1 MPLYNN
7 YIFSYR
13 YSTLFTRVLKNNTKE
28 DNKMKIIKK
37 EEFPQVLQNFL
48 DSHSITQAELARMLD
63 VPKQTVNGWIKGR
76 TMPKYERLERLME
89 MMEE

>member
-1 MPLYNN
+1 
-7 YIFSYR
+7 
-13 YSTLFTRVLKNNTKE
+13 
-28 DNKMKIIKK
+28 MKVIKK

-48 DSHSITQAELARMLD
+48 NSHSISQAEFARMLE

-76 TMPKYERLERLME
+76 TMPKYERLARIME

>member
-1 MPLYNN
+1 
-7 YIFSYR
+7 
-13 YSTLFTRVLKNNTKE
+13 
-28 DNKMKIIKK
+28 MKIIKK

-48 DSHSITQAELARMLD
+48 DSHSIAQTELARMLD

-76 TMPKYERLERLME
+76 TMPKYERLARIME

>member
-1 MPLYNN
+1 
-7 YIFSYR
+7 
-13 YSTLFTRVLKNNTKE
+13 
-28 DNKMKIIKK
+28 MKVIKK

-48 DSHSITQAELARMLD
+48 NFHSITQSELARMLD

-76 TMPKYERLERLME
+76 TMPKYERLIQIME

>member
-1 MPLYNN
+1 
-7 YIFSYR
+7 
-13 YSTLFTRVLKNNTKE
+13 
-28 DNKMKIIKK
+28 MKIIKK

-76 TMPKYERLERLME
+76 TMPKYERLIQIME

>member
-1 MPLYNN
+1 
-7 YIFSYR
+7 
-13 YSTLFTRVLKNNTKE
+13 
-28 DNKMKIIKK
+28 MKIIKK

-48 DSHSITQAELARMLD
+48 NSHSITQSELARMLD

-76 TMPKYERLERLME
+76 TMPKYERLARIME

>member
-1 MPLYNN
+1 
-7 YIFSYR
+7 
-13 YSTLFTRVLKNNTKE
+13 
-28 DNKMKIIKK
+28 MKIIKK

-48 DSHSITQAELARMLD
+48 DSHSISQTELARMLD

>member
-1 MPLYNN
+1 
-7 YIFSYR
+7 
-13 YSTLFTRVLKNNTKE
+13 
-28 DNKMKIIKK
+28 MKVIKK

-48 DSHSITQAELARMLD
+48 NSHSITQSELARMLD

-76 TMPKYERLERLME
+76 TMPKYERLERIME

>member
-1 MPLYNN
+1 
-7 YIFSYR
+7 
-13 YSTLFTRVLKNNTKE
+13 
-28 DNKMKIIKK
+28 MKIIKK
-37 EEFPQVLQNFL
+37 GEFPQVLQNFL

>member
-1 MPLYNN
+1 
-7 YIFSYR
+7 
-13 YSTLFTRVLKNNTKE
+13 
-28 DNKMKIIKK
+28 MKIIKK

-76 TMPKYERLERLME
+76 TMPKYERLARIME